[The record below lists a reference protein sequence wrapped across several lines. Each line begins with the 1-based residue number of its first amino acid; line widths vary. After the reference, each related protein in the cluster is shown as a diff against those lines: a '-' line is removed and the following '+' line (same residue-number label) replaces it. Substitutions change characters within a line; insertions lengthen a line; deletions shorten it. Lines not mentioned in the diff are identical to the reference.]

1 MNEQN
6 LTGAWRFR
14 QLGAEAWL
22 PASVP
27 GGVHTD
33 LLAAGAIPDP
43 FVADNELQVQWIPFQ
58 DWEYQ
63 RSFVPAPELLA
74 EQQVEL
80 VCDGLDTLA
89 ELRLNGQLLGSTNNQ
104 LHSWRWQVGP
114 LLRPGENE
122 LTITFS
128 APMRYVNARMAE
140 RKLTSVEDML
150 IPGGQYLRKAP
161 YHFGW
166 DWGPKLVTVGIWRAL
181 RLEGHSTARLEDVH
195 LRQQHSGGQVT
206 VSASAAIERWGA
218 GDLTIELVLTAPDG
232 TAQRA
237 SAPADAQGELSLVV
251 ERPQLW
257 WPNGYGAQPLYQAEV
272 RLLTG
277 GTPIDTRRYQL
288 GLRALE
294 LRQHDDE
301 WGRSFTFAVNGQP
314 LFAKGANWI
323 PADSFPARVTDAQ
336 LEHLIKSAADTHMN
350 MLRIWG
356 GGYYESEAFY
366 DLCDRYGLLIWQ
378 DFMFACAVYPLHDQ
392 QFVAGVAPEVAEQ
405 VRRLR
410 HRACLALWCGNNE
423 LEVAWAGWGWD
434 KPADAD
440 LKAGYA
446 RFFHATLPAWVAEH
460 DPERSYWPSSPSS
473 DQQFAD
479 PNGDARGDTHLWD
492 VWHALKPFEHYRT
505 SLSRFVSEFGFQSLP
520 ALATVN
526 TYAEPA
532 DQNMTS
538 YIMEHHQRN
547 TGGNGRIVSY
557 MTANFQLPKDFDAL
571 VYLTQILQAEAMR
584 IGVEHWRRNWPRC
597 AGALYWQLN
606 DCWPV
611 ASWASIDSLG
621 RWKATQYAARRFFAP
636 AHLSVETA
644 GLTPGLFVH
653 NDHLAPWAG
662 DVRWSLETFSGAVLA
677 QGAQLVELGPL
688 SVARAA
694 VADCTAL
701 VDASNRRDVAL
712 VAELWQAGQRLVL
725 GVTPFAPDKH
735 LRLPDP
741 AIAAEVSLERGRLS
755 VRLRADSLARYVEL
769 ALDGADVVWSDNYL
783 DLPAGRDMTVSC
795 ALPAGWGLERAR
807 AALRVRSLVNS
818 YRS

>member
-1 MNEQN
+1 MQHQD
-6 LTGAWRFR
+6 LSGAWRFR

-43 FVADNELQVQWIPFQ
+43 FVGDNELQAQWIPHA

-63 RSFVPAPELLA
+63 RSFVAAPELLA
-74 EQQVEL
+74 EDQIEL

-89 ELRLNGQLLGSTNNQ
+89 EVRLNGELLGRTANQ
-104 LHSWRWQVGP
+104 FCSYRWQVKP
-114 LLRPGENE
+114 LLRAGENE

-128 APMRYVNARMAE
+128 APMRYVNERMAE

-166 DWGPKLVTVGIWRAL
+166 DWGPKLVTVGIWQAL
-181 RLEGHSTARLEDVH
+181 RLEARSTARLADVH
-195 LRQQHSGGQVT
+195 LRQQHTGGQVT
-206 VSASAAIERWGA
+206 VSASASIARWGA
-218 GDLTIELVLTAPDG
+218 AELSLELALTAPDG
-232 TAQRA
+232 STQRA
-237 SAPADAQGELSLVV
+237 SAPADAAGELSIVV
-251 ERPQLW
+251 ERPQFW
-257 WPNGYGAQPLYQAEV
+257 WPSGYGAQPLYQAV
-272 RLLTG
+272 LSLRAGGALLES
-277 GTPIDTRRYQL
+277 RRFQI
-288 GLRALE
+288 GLRTIE
-294 LRQHDDE
+294 LFQRDDA
-301 WGRSFTFAVNGQP
+301 WGRSFTFVVNGTP
-314 LFAKGANWI
+314 IFSKGANWI
-323 PADSFPARVTDAQ
+323 PADSFPARVTDQQ
-336 LEHLIKSAADTHMN
+336 LEHLISSAAAANMN

-378 DFMFACAVYPLHDQ
+378 DFMFACAVYPLHEQ
-392 QFVAGVAPEVAEQ
+392 AFVESIRPEMAEQ

-410 HRACLALWCGNNE
+410 HRACVALWCGNNE
-423 LEVAWAGWGWD
+423 LEVAWVHWGWD

-440 LKAGYA
+440 LKAAYA
-446 RFFHATLPAWVAEH
+446 RFFHETLPAWVAEH
-460 DPERSYWPSSPSS
+460 DADRSYWPSSPSS
-473 DQQFAD
+473 GEAFQN

-505 SLSRFVSEFGFQSLP
+505 SYSRFVSEFGFQSLP

-526 TYAEPA
+526 TYAAPA

-557 MTANFQLPKDFDAL
+557 MTAHFQLPKDFPEL
-571 VYLTQILQAEAMR
+571 VYLSQLLQAEAMR
-584 IGVEHWRRNWPRC
+584 VGVEHWRRNWPRC

-636 AHLSVETA
+636 IHLSVEA
-644 GLTPGLFVH
+644 GGLAPGLFVH
-653 NDHLAPWAG
+653 NDHFTAWSG
-662 DVRWSLETFSGAVLA
+662 EVRWSLEIFGGAVLA
-677 QGAQLVELGPL
+677 HGALPITVQPL
-688 SVARAA
+688 AVAQAG
-694 VADCTAL
+694 VADCAEL
-701 VDASNRRDVAL
+701 VQAANRRDVAL
-712 VAELWQAGQRLVL
+712 VAELWREGRRLAL
-725 GVTPFAPDKH
+725 SVTPFAPDKH
-735 LRLPDP
+735 LRLLDP
-741 AIAAEVSLERGRLS
+741 AIEAELSLAGGQLS
-755 VRLRADSLARYVEL
+755 LRLRAQSLARFVEL
-769 ALDGADVVWSDNYL
+769 ALDGADVIFSDNYF
-783 DLPAGRDMTVSC
+783 DLPAGRDMLVSC
-795 ALPAGWGLERAR
+795 ALPAGWSLEQAR
-807 AALRVRSLVNS
+807 AALRVRSLVDS
-818 YRS
+818 YR